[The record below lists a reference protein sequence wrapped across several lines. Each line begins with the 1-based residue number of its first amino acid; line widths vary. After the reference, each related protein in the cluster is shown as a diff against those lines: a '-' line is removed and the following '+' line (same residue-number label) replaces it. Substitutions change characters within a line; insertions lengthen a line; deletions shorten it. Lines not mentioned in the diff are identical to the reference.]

1 MHIYVA
7 IRLFLRPTKVLVDT
21 RPNEGG
27 YAGDIR
33 KLVIFLTQIVNT
45 KSHGRERVLRAARA
59 RVGGGQA
66 ENEWQAEMPAPHA
79 DTVSPRRADDVREAA
94 RVGNRL
100 AADAGKIPSLDDN
113 KIAGA
118 REPTVLEQCARAV
131 SNTRYGAAPEPQDFS
146 PYRDHFNFRLS
157 PLRLRPVSTFS

>member
-59 RVGGGQA
+59 RVGGRTGR
-66 ENEWQAEMPAPHA
+66 EWQAEMPAPHA
-79 DTVSPRRADDVREAA
+79 DTVSPHRADDVREAA

-100 AADAGKIPSLDDN
+100 AADARKIPSLDDN

-118 REPTVLEQCARAV
+118 REPTVLEQCAIA
-131 SNTRYGAAPEPQDFS
+131 Q
-146 PYRDHFNFRLS
+146 
-157 PLRLRPVSTFS
+157 